1 MALRTLEELALPG
14 KRVLVRADLDA
25 PVDGEGRVAD
35 DRRIRSALPTLRHA
49 LQAGARLVV
58 AAHRGRPTG
67 KPEDARRF
75 TLEPAAVRLSELL
88 EEDVILADDC
98 VGDGVKKLV
107 RDLKP
112 GQVLLLEN
120 VRLHPEEE
128 RNDDLFARELASL
141 ADVWVNDAFAAAH
154 LAHAS
159 TAGVAAFVKE
169 RAAGFA
175 LAREVVGLRGLASPA
190 RPFVAVVGGARVAER
205 LQLLERLLPRV
216 DALLVG
222 GSVAYTLLEAQGVVV
237 GKSPVDRE
245 RLEQARQLLARAE
258 ARGVELLLPVDHAAA
273 VDGREGSRRQVVEDR
288 AVPAALVGLDVGPRT
303 VDRFRQRIL
312 AAKTVYWEGPLG
324 RFEQRAYAEGSL
336 AVARALAGG
345 PATAVVGGAGAAAV
359 VEAAGLTAKMTHV
372 STGGDA
378 TLELVEGRALPG
390 VKACEE

>member
-1 MALRTLEELALPG
+1 MALRTLEELALAG

-25 PVDGEGRVAD
+25 PVDAGDRVPDDGRLRA
-35 DRRIRSALPTLRHA
+35 SLPTLRRI
-49 LQAGARLVV
+49 LQAGGRLVV
-58 AAHRGRPTG
+58 AAHRGRPGG
-67 KPEDARRF
+67 KADDAHRF

-88 EEDVILADDC
+88 AEDVILADDC
-98 VGDGVKKLV
+98 VGDGVRKLV

-128 RNDDLFARELASL
+128 RNDDVFARELASL

-159 TAGVAAFVKE
+159 TSGVARFVAE
-169 RAAGFA
+169 RAAGLA
-175 LAREVVGLRGLASPA
+175 LAREVKGLRAVASPA
-190 RPFVAVVGGARVAER
+190 RPFVAVVGGARVADR
-205 LQLLERLLPRV
+205 LRLAERLLPRV

-222 GSVAYTLLEAQGVVV
+222 GEVAYTLLAAQGVVV
-237 GKSPVDRE
+237 GKSLVDQE
-245 RLEQARQLLARAE
+245 GVEPARQLLARAE
-258 ARGVELLLPVDHAAA
+258 ARGIELLLPVDHAAA

-288 AVPAALVGLDVGPRT
+288 AVPAALLGLDIGPRT

-312 AAKTVYWEGPLG
+312 AARTVYWEGPLG

-336 AVARALAGG
+336 AIARALADG
-345 PATAVVGGAGAAAV
+345 PAAAVVAGAGAAAV
-359 VEAAGLTAKMTHV
+359 VESAGLTAKMHHV

-378 TLELVEGRALPG
+378 ALELIEGRSLPG
-390 VKACEE
+390 VQACEE